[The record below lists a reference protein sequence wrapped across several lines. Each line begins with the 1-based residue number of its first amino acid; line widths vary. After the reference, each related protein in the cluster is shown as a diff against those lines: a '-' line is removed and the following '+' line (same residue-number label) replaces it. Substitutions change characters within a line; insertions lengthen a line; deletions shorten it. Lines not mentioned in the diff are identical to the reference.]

1 MNALAFTHRS
11 RHALFALLAAAA
23 TTLATA
29 APLPTDSIYQLAVPL
44 TDQDGRSFTLD
55 SRRGQPM
62 LVSMFYTSCQFVCPM
77 LIDALRDTTA
87 KLSEAERERLN
98 VLMVSFDPARDS
110 VAVLKKTADERALDT
125 RHWALARTE
134 AGPTRKLAAV
144 LGIQYRAIAGGDYN
158 HTTALILIDADGR
171 IVGRST
177 KLGNADPAFVKQVRA
192 TLQGAPH

>member
-77 LIDALRDTTA
+77 LIDALRDT
-87 KLSEAERERLN
+87 EAQL
-98 VLMVSFDPARDS
+98 DAG
-110 VAVLKKTADERALDT
+110 ERARLSVRGELFD
-125 RHWALARTE
+125 
-134 AGPTRKLAAV
+134 AA
-144 LGIQYRAIAGGDYN
+144 
-158 HTTALILIDADGR
+158 
-171 IVGRST
+171 
-177 KLGNADPAFVKQVRA
+177 
-192 TLQGAPH
+192 

>member
-1 MNALAFTHRS
+1 MNTTAFAHRS
-11 RHALFALLAAAA
+11 RRALFALLAAAA

-44 TDQDGRSFTLD
+44 TDQDGRSFALD

-77 LIDALRDTTA
+77 LIDAMRDTTA
-87 KLSEAERERLN
+87 KLNETERARLN

-125 RHWALARTE
+125 RHWSLARTE

-158 HTTALILIDADGR
+158 HTTALILIDAEGR

-177 KLGNADPAFVKQVRA
+177 KLGNADPAFVKLVRA
-192 TLQGAPH
+192 TLQGAPR

>member
-1 MNALAFTHRS
+1 MNTNAFAHRS
-11 RHALFALLAAAA
+11 RRALFALLAAAS

-44 TDQDGRSFTLD
+44 TDQDGRSFALD

-77 LIDALRDTTA
+77 LIDAMRDTTA
-87 KLSEAERERLN
+87 KLNEAERARLN

-125 RHWALARTE
+125 QHWALARTE
-134 AGPTRKLAAV
+134 AGTTRKLAAV

-158 HTTALILIDADGR
+158 HTTALILIDADGH

-177 KLGNADPAFVKQVRA
+177 KLGNADPAFVKLVRA
-192 TLQGAPH
+192 TLQGGPQ